1 MDQATAVEAEK
12 REERKP
18 EENPMRRIR
27 IEKVVVNSCIGGN
40 PTRLEKAAKIIEQLT
55 GQKPELRKAKK
66 TIKGFGIYRGQP
78 IAVRVTL
85 RKRKAVEFLQKAL
98 QAVNN
103 TLKASSFD
111 EHGNFSFGIKEH
123 LDIPGTKYD
132 PELGIIGMDVCVHL
146 SRPGLRVSLRKRA
159 RSRIGSSHKITR
171 EEAMEFMKQE
181 FGVKIVEE

>member
-78 IAVRVTL
+78 IAVR
-85 RKRKAVEFLQKAL
+85 
-98 QAVNN
+98 
-103 TLKASSFD
+103 
-111 EHGNFSFGIKEH
+111 
-123 LDIPGTKYD
+123 
-132 PELGIIGMDVCVHL
+132 
-146 SRPGLRVSLRKRA
+146 
-159 RSRIGSSHKITR
+159 
-171 EEAMEFMKQE
+171 
-181 FGVKIVEE
+181 